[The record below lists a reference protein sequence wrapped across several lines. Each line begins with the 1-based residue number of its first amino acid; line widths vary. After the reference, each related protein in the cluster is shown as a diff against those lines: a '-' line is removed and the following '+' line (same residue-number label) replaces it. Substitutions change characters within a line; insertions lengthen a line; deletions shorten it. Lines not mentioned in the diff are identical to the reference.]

1 VVVVVHLGTAAQ
13 AVGQVQAVLAVAG
26 KEQTAPA
33 QVRTELQIQ
42 VAVVVEAIALLV
54 ETADPEL
61 SLFDTEF
68 RTDPHYFHLMQ
79 MAELVAMPR

>member
-1 VVVVVHLGTAAQ
+1 VAVAVHLGMAARV
-13 AVGQVQAVLAVAG
+13 VGLVQVVLVAAG

-79 MAELVAMPR
+79 MAELVVMLR

>member
-1 VVVVVHLGTAAQ
+1 MAAQ
-13 AVGQVQAVLAVAG
+13 VVGLVQAVLAVAV

-33 QVRTELQIQ
+33 QVRTELQIL
-42 VAVVVEAIALLV
+42 VAVVVEALALLV

-68 RTDPHYFHLMQ
+68 LMDPHYFHFMQ
-79 MAELVAMPR
+79 MAELVAMLR

>member
-1 VVVVVHLGTAAQ
+1 VAVAVHLGMAARV
-13 AVGQVQAVLAVAG
+13 VGLVQVVLVAAG

-68 RTDPHYFHLMQ
+68 RTVPHYFHLMQ

>member
-1 VVVVVHLGTAAQ
+1 VAVAVHLGMAARV
-13 AVGQVQAVLAVAG
+13 VGLVQVVLVAAG

-33 QVRTELQIQ
+33 QVRTELQIL

-61 SLFDTEF
+61 SLFDTESPMV
-68 RTDPHYFHLMQ
+68 PHYFHLMP
-79 MAELVAMPR
+79 MAELVAMLR